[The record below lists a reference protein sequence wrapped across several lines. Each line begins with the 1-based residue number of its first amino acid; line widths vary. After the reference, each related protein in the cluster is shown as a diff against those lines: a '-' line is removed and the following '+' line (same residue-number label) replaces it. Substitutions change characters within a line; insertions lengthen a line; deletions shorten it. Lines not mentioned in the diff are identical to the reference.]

1 MRPFRVE
8 DAPAVL
14 DAYADPEMSRQG
26 DVTDLDQ
33 AAAWIGAMAPGQC
46 DRHVFAVDLD
56 GAAIGAVGVTAID
69 RANRT
74 GWFWYWLHRA
84 HRGRGTTS
92 RAAATVAN
100 WALSQGGL
108 ERLELGHR
116 VNNPASA
123 AVAEAAGFVREG
135 VERGKFLIA
144 GARVDVTT
152 YGRLVTDP
160 MPATEVFDL
169 QG

>member
-1 MRPFRVE
+1 M
-8 DAPAVL
+8 
-14 DAYADPEMSRQG
+14 
-26 DVTDLDQ
+26 
-33 AAAWIGAMAPGQC
+33 
-46 DRHVFAVDLD
+46 
-56 GAAIGAVGVTAID
+56 
-69 RANRT
+69 
-74 GWFWYWLHRA
+74 
-84 HRGRGTTS
+84 
-92 RAAATVAN
+92 
-100 WALSQGGL
+100 SQGGL

-169 QG
+169 RRLSRTGH